1 MSATENGHKGQSAPL
16 TRNEHRRRILAYL
29 QARWQ
34 HTSVRELA
42 LEIGVSKSALHDLVR
57 EVPKDYYAV
66 WPKVA
71 KWYLEDRV
79 KREGALR
86 EDEIDDFAMV
96 ALQVLNTIPE
106 AEQADALRQYV
117 DFLVRLHDQKLAP
130 YPAWLV
136 QLRAAVAPGRE
147 GEGGPPGAPSGGG

>member
-34 HTSVRELA
+34 HTSVRDLA

-136 QLRAAVAPGRE
+136 QLRAAVAPERE
-147 GEGGPPGAPSGGG
+147 GEGGSPGAPSGG

>member
-1 MSATENGHKGQSAPL
+1 M
-16 TRNEHRRRILAYL
+16 RDLA
-29 QARWQ
+29 Q
-34 HTSVRELA
+34 
-42 LEIGVSKSALHDLVR
+42 EIGVSKSALHDLVR

-117 DFLVRLHDQKLAP
+117 EFLVRLHDQKLAP

-136 QLRAAVAPGRE
+136 QLRAAVGPARPGDD
-147 GEGGPPGAPSGGG
+147 PGAPPPGRGSG